1 MMYSIYCLVAMDVHF
16 EFTQGLHMAPSSYST
31 MKIAFDE
38 MLLKLV
44 KNEWREFLM
53 KPRNDNERVL
63 QPGIHTMLRCIA
75 EAATTASGGCREL
88 VLQPEPAVVPNRLS
102 DEAVL
107 EVLSEKDTMRILLEV
122 KGSKNIA

>member
-53 KPRNDNERVL
+53 KPCNDDERVL

-75 EAATTASGGCREL
+75 EAATTASGGCRGFKHGYRNHC
-88 VLQPEPAVVPNRLS
+88 PW
-102 DEAVL
+102 
-107 EVLSEKDTMRILLEV
+107 
-122 KGSKNIA
+122 